1 MLKMLIYKQI
11 NNFNSQTQVI
21 YFFRLFMTFI
31 ILIEEFIIY
40 MSFIYKIYI
49 EKKHSKIINKGYK
62 K

>member
-1 MLKMLIYKQI
+1 MLKMLIYKEI

-49 EKKHSKIINKGYK
+49 EKKYSKTINKGYK